1 MTKGP
6 IQAAISDGVLTFT
19 WMFCAS
25 AIEVV
30 VFIIEST
37 LGVQGNYMFSLIIL
51 TTVVAFIIF
60 VFDAMAE
67 ALGGSSFNPAGNA
80 TMYAAGMPGD
90 TLVSMALRFPAQAAG
105 AVAGAIAIKEVM
117 PIQYKHMLGGPSL
130 KVDPHTG
137 AIAEGVLTFLIS
149 LVVLIV
155 VIRVRGALLFKTW
168 LLAVA
173 TVVLVVAGSGYTGP
187 SMNPANAFGWAYLN
201 DKHNTWEHFYV
212 YWISPFIGATAAAVV
227 FRVLFPPPKKQK
239 KSKKVE

>member
-1 MTKGP
+1 M
-6 IQAAISDGVLTFT
+6 AV
-19 WMFCAS
+19 AS
-25 AIEVV
+25 AIKAAAADLFLTFMW
-30 VFIIEST
+30 VFTIST
-37 LGVQGNYMFSLIIL
+37 LRALTAFVAAAVGVQGHATLLITVAILAVMF
-51 TTVVAFIIF
+51 F
-60 VFDAMAE
+60 VFNLIGA
-67 ALGGSSFNPAGNA
+67 ALGGASFNPTGTAA
-80 TMYAAGMPGD
+80 FYAAGFGTQGLYTMG
-90 TLVSMALRFPAQAAG
+90 LRFPAQAAG

-187 SMNPANAFGWAYLN
+187 AMNPANAFGWAYLN
-201 DKHNTWEHFYV
+201 NKHNSWEHFYV

-227 FRVLFPPPKKQK
+227 FRVLFPPPKKQT